1 MNKIPLEIRL
11 SIYSKIDEYIEKI
24 DKLIERQYNGLIT
37 FENCVDDC
45 NNVVKDYKVFLNTNY
60 NLIGDELEEFTGDL
74 RIVMLDKLT
83 ELYHKE
89 Y

>member
-1 MNKIPLEIRL
+1 MTKIPVETY
-11 SIYSKIDEYIEKI
+11 YSKLNEYIEKI
-24 DKLIERQYNGLIT
+24 DKLIERQYNGLMT

-45 NNVVKDYKVFLNTNY
+45 NNVVKDYKVFLNVYY
-60 NLIGDELEEFTGDL
+60 NLIGDELEDLTSNL